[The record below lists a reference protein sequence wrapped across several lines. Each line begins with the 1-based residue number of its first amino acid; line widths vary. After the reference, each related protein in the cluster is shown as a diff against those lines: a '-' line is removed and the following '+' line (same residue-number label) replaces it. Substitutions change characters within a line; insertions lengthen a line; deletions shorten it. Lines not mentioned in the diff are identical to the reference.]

1 MRIETDL
8 DGKTVGAIERHY
20 FHAREKHPYF
30 CDTLVP
36 NMYSTEDSD
45 GHLRVLRN
53 VLKNAKPGSFTMTD
67 ALNCEVEE
75 MLNAIVHGETENAIE
90 EAYDIIAVL
99 LRVIDILE
107 GRQKLGGP
115 EERGDLCHEN

>member
-1 MRIETDL
+1 MNIE
-8 DGKTVGAIERHY
+8 KIKEHY
-20 FHAREKHPYF
+20 DHAREKHPYF
-30 CDTLVP
+30 CDILVP
-36 NMYSTEDSD
+36 YMYSTEDSD

-90 EAYDIIAVL
+90 ECYDAIAVL
-99 LRVIDILE
+99 LRVIDVLE
-107 GRQKLGGP
+107 GRQKLGKP
-115 EERGDLCHEN
+115 EEGNIK

>member
-1 MRIETDL
+1 MRIETNL
-8 DGKTVGAIERHY
+8 DSDKVYAIEKHY
-20 FHAREKHPYF
+20 LEAREKHPYF
-30 CDTLVP
+30 CDTIVP
-36 NMYSTEDSD
+36 YMYSTEDSD

-67 ALNCEVEE
+67 VLNCEVEE

-99 LRVIDILE
+99 LRVVDVLQ
-107 GRQKLGGP
+107 GRQALGRP
-115 EERGDLCHEN
+115 KESEVAK

>member
-1 MRIETDL
+1 MRKEMKTETGL
-8 DGKTVGAIERHY
+8 NQRMVSSIERHY
-20 FHAREKHPYF
+20 NHAKEKHLYF

-36 NMYSTEDSD
+36 YMYSTEDSD

-67 ALNCEVEE
+67 VINCEIEE

-90 EAYDIIAVL
+90 EAYDCIAVL
-99 LRVIDILE
+99 LRVIDVLE
-107 GRQKLGGP
+107 GRQELGKPKEGAK
-115 EERGDLCHEN
+115 

>member
-1 MRIETDL
+1 MNTEKI
-8 DGKTVGAIERHY
+8 KQHY
-20 FHAREKHPYF
+20 DHAREKHPYF

-36 NMYSTEDSD
+36 YMYSTEDSD

-107 GRQKLGGP
+107 GRQPLGKP
-115 EERGDLCHEN
+115 EGRGDLCHEN